1 MTNHS
6 AVVVISR
13 FLSGMYTKED
23 LNIFIEETGSVLV
36 KLFVGL
42 LDIYHNSE
50 LVGVRDVEISA
61 EFALAFPGIEQS
73 HFEVMHGLV
82 WGWLDGTVPEDLYN
96 IAMTGA
102 VSNNTET
109 KTITSLEQE
118 CAGICEA

>member
-1 MTNHS
+1 MTNPS

-23 LNIFIEETGSVLV
+23 LNIFIEETGSVLT
-36 KLFVGL
+36 KLFVGIL
-42 LDIYHNSE
+42 EFYRNLE

-73 HFEVMHGLV
+73 HFEVMHDLFL
-82 WGWLDGTVPEDLYN
+82 GWRDGAVPEDLYN

-102 VSNNTET
+102 VSNNTENSG
-109 KTITSLEQE
+109 SLIESGYVGGYE
-118 CAGICEA
+118 C